1 MLSSN
6 YERGSRGG
14 EIVETEQGI
23 IDRDEIRHNFDV
35 LSMYS
40 DGLRKL
46 FIVSIP
52 LEYLCAPL
60 TLILLYQLLTHP
72 ILFTSLHSQNAKTP
86 ECRTLIEEEFVRQL
100 MAVTFEGP
108 FPFEDIMF
116 HSQCPSAGEP
126 YQMPYLAKEPPKSPP
141 NFTFPSRIEDKLDPE
156 TLSIC
161 YVLLVHDHPEFAMR
175 LIRAILTPM
184 NKIVI
189 HVDRKAEPVYHQL
202 KQWTQGMDR
211 IIFVPIDECAFVN
224 WGGFSVVN
232 ATLIGMHYALMYA
245 GEFDYLAD
253 ISGTSYPIKSNKV
266 NSLTFDTSHSS
277 VV

>member
-1 MLSSN
+1 MCVRSFVRQNVAGKRELSRSQVSQLCNIKKIGKAGMPHLLSFYIYLLLLLSRYVLSSN

-100 MAVTFEGP
+100 MAVTF
-108 FPFEDIMF
+108 
-116 HSQCPSAGEP
+116 
-126 YQMPYLAKEPPKSPP
+126 
-141 NFTFPSRIEDKLDPE
+141 
-156 TLSIC
+156 
-161 YVLLVHDHPEFAMR
+161 
-175 LIRAILTPM
+175 
-184 NKIVI
+184 
-189 HVDRKAEPVYHQL
+189 
-202 KQWTQGMDR
+202 
-211 IIFVPIDECAFVN
+211 
-224 WGGFSVVN
+224 
-232 ATLIGMHYALMYA
+232 
-245 GEFDYLAD
+245 
-253 ISGTSYPIKSNKV
+253 
-266 NSLTFDTSHSS
+266 
-277 VV
+277 